1 MYEFNQSDQ
10 RCLLECIDEWLD
22 SMGANREVVDPDKIP
37 WDALKALAAESIFGG
52 KVDNDFDIK
61 ILQSLVDYF
70 FRKETFDIE
79 YPLFE
84 SLEADSAV
92 APADGSSKLVI
103 PDVKSYKDFFAW
115 VRNLPSA
122 ESPAWAGLPLSV
134 EKLDRMKQAEAL
146 VTNLVLV
153 QDTGDEE
160 TVATGDDD
168 KAAWLVS
175 LQRTLDGHFENL
187 PKNLEPM
194 KRLGSLVKNPL
205 FRFLEREVGVIS
217 ALLETVHADLK
228 MVYEVCTGERKST
241 NKLKQLAKDLHS
253 ELVPNHWKQYT
264 TLPSIT
270 ASEWI
275 RDFTKRV
282 EQLLALSRR
291 EDFGRS
297 GIWLGGLVSPGAF
310 LIASQQ
316 ATAMVMEQS
325 LEELE
330 LVFEFNPSN
339 EVITET
345 LKEETGFIL
354 EKMSIESAEYN
365 VEDNRIK
372 MSSKLAASLPTVI
385 LRWVD
390 KVKHTKALEDQ
401 GLAGH

>member
-1 MYEFNQSDQ
+1 M
-10 RCLLECIDEWLD
+10 
-22 SMGANREVVDPDKIP
+22 
-37 WDALKALAAESIFGG
+37 
-52 KVDNDFDIK
+52 
-61 ILQSLVDYF
+61 
-70 FRKETFDIE
+70 
-79 YPLFE
+79 
-84 SLEADSAV
+84 
-92 APADGSSKLVI
+92 
-103 PDVKSYKDFFAW
+103 
-115 VRNLPSA
+115 
-122 ESPAWAGLPLSV
+122 
-134 EKLDRMKQAEAL
+134 

-217 ALLETVHADLK
+217 ALLETVHTDLK

-253 ELVPNHWKQYT
+253 ELVPNHWKKYT

-282 EQLLALSRR
+282 EQLLVLSRR

-372 MSSKLAASLPTVI
+372 MSSKLAASLPTVV

-390 KVKHTKALEDQ
+390 KAKHN
-401 GLAGH
+401 